1 MANHSSP
8 SFIELHAR
16 SAFSFHAGSSQPEE
30 LVRRAAAIGLPAL
43 AVTDRDGVYGSAR
56 AHHAAKECLQ
66 DHGQTIRTFV
76 GAELTLDG
84 EYTLPVLVRNRTGY
98 QNLCQLITAAKARG
112 LDRDSVDR
120 IRDRAYAAPDSDED
134 HRLPLLHPDFLH
146 PRKSSRIHWTELEEF
161 SDGLIALTGDED
173 GPIRRAL
180 ATGDPQLAEDRLQR
194 LTHLFGKNNVAVEIQ
209 RHHLRGEEYTVS
221 QLRDL
226 AEAHDLPLLA
236 SNGVTFARKHGRLLY
251 DAFTCLRHHTHLDA
265 AGTLLA
271 RNGERYLKSP
281 RQMRELFRDLPYAV
295 DNSLRI
301 ADRLEF
307 TLENLGYQFPEYPVA
322 DGHDQSSYLRQLT
335 DIGARHRYGRI
346 TKKIRRQ
353 LDHELDLI
361 GRLGFCGYFL
371 IVRQIVDFAR
381 DQGILVQGRGSAANS
396 AVCYC
401 LGITAVD
408 AIKQKLLFERFL
420 SEGRESWP
428 DIDLDLP
435 SGDRR
440 ESVIQEVFRRYAP
453 RGAAMTANV
462 ITYRGRSAMREMGK
476 VLNLPEDTLGR
487 FSEVF
492 GSSHVKN
499 ETELRERVAEAGLA
513 ADHPRLP
520 ALAHLY
526 EKIYGLPRHLGQHS
540 GGMIISNRRLDTV
553 VPLEPASM
561 PGRTVVQWDKDDC
574 EDLGIIKVDLLG
586 LGMLAAMQDTLTL
599 CQKRGRPV
607 DLATVPKDDP
617 ATYETICR
625 ADTIGMFQI
634 ESRAQIATLPRMR
647 PRVFYDLCVEVALIR
662 PGPIVGGMVHPYLD
676 RRNGKQAID
685 YIDDRFKPALERTLG
700 IPLFQEQVLQMAM
713 IVADFTGSQ
722 AEELRRA
729 ISFNRS
735 EERMQKVMAKL
746 RAAMERKQVDIDIQ
760 NRIAQSIQ
768 SFALYGFPESH
779 AISFAL
785 IAYASAWLKVHR
797 PVEFYVGL
805 LNNQPMGFYSRATLV
820 NDAKTHHLRVR
831 PVSVVASQVEC
842 TVENDTTLRLGL
854 NQVKS
859 LSRASAER
867 IVAEREQNDAGIFQN
882 LDDFLLRAKLSKN
895 ERRALA
901 RLGAL
906 NDLPDAEHRRDA
918 MWKAERHLDAEDLFT
933 YARRNQDEGKLD
945 VNKTELHSV
954 PSADQR
960 EIDSP
965 LSLSLSASGQGN
977 ENGVE
982 LHSTFSPLD
991 HAVPLDDAENEISE
1005 ISPLAAMTPFERL
1018 QSDYDTQGLTTGPH
1032 PMAYVRKQLNDLA
1045 EAEVAEDST
1054 PAYHYEKIFRASD
1067 LASGTADQH
1076 VTIAGLV
1083 TCRQRPSTA
1092 KGHVFVS
1099 LEDETGI
1106 ANAFVPGPTFEKYRL
1121 VITQEP
1127 FLKIDGRLQIDE
1139 NGITSVYTEHA
1150 EALPFATTVSGQ
1162 SHDFH

>member
-1 MANHSSP
+1 MASSP
-8 SFIELHAR
+8 SYIELHAR

-56 AHHAAKECLQ
+56 ALHAAKECQQ
-66 DHGQTIRTFV
+66 DHGQTIRTLV

-84 EYTLPVLVRNRTGY
+84 EYTLPVLVRNRQGY
-98 QNLCQLITAAKARG
+98 QNLCRLITAAKARG
-112 LDRDSVDR
+112 LDRSSVDR
-120 IRDRAYAAPDSDED
+120 IRDRAYATPGSDEGR
-134 HRLPLLHPDFLH
+134 RLPLQHPDFLH

-161 SDGLIALTGDED
+161 ADGLIALTGDED

-194 LTHLFGKNNVAVEIQ
+194 LVHLFGKQNVAVEVQ
-209 RHHLRGEEYTVS
+209 RHHLRGEEYTVR

-226 AEAHDLPLLA
+226 AEAHGLLLLA
-236 SNGVTFARKHGRLLY
+236 SNGPTFAHKHGRLLY

-281 RQMRELFRDLPYAV
+281 RQMRELFRDLPHAV

-307 TLENLGYQFPEYPVA
+307 TLANLGYRFPDYPVPN
-322 DGHDQSSYLRQLT
+322 GHDQSSYLRELT

-346 TKKIRRQ
+346 NKKTRKQ

-381 DQGILVQGRGSAANS
+381 DEGILVQGRGSAANS

-476 VLNLPEDTLGR
+476 VLNFPEDTLGR

-499 ETELRERVAEAGLA
+499 EVELRQRIGEAGLA

-520 ALAHLY
+520 ALIHLY

-540 GGMIISNRRLDTV
+540 GGMIISNRPLDTV

-599 CQKRGRPV
+599 CKNRGRPV

-634 ESRAQIATLPRMR
+634 ESRAQIATLPRMK

-662 PGPIVGGMVHPYLD
+662 PGPITGGMVHPYLD

-713 IVADFTGSQ
+713 IVADFTGSE

-746 RAAMERKQVDIDIQ
+746 RAAMNRKRVDIEIQ
-760 NRIAQSIQ
+760 NRIVQSIQ

-797 PVEFYVGL
+797 PVEFYTGL

-820 NDAKTHHLRVR
+820 NDAKAHQMRVR
-831 PVSVVASQVEC
+831 PVSVAVSQVEC
-842 TVENDTTLRLGL
+842 SVEDDTTLRLGL

-859 LSRASAER
+859 LSRDSAAR
-867 IVAEREQNDAGIFQN
+867 IVTERALSDFQN
-882 LDDFLLRAKLSKN
+882 LDDFLLRARLSKN

-906 NDLPDAEHRRDA
+906 NDLPGAEHRRDA

-933 YARRNQDEGKLD
+933 YARKNQAPQLQPD
-945 VNKTELHSV
+945 TE
-954 PSADQR
+954 P
-960 EIDSP
+960 
-965 LSLSLSASGQGN
+965 
-977 ENGVE
+977 E
-982 LHSTFSPLD
+982 LT
-991 HAVPLDDAENEISE
+991 
-1005 ISPLAAMTPFERL
+1005 PLAAMSPTERL

-1032 PMAYVRKQLNDLA
+1032 PMAYIRSQLDDLA
-1045 EAEVAEDST
+1045 KVAETS
-1054 PAYHYEKIFRASD
+1054 PAYRREKIYRASD
-1067 LASGTADQH
+1067 LSSGTPNQH
-1076 VTIAGLV
+1076 ITIAGLV

-1127 FLKIDGRLQIDE
+1127 FLKIQGRLQIDE